1 MIVGMRVMSFV
12 VHVTTGL
19 FNLTKTQVVSVLKIF
34 WGKKKAPRL
43 AKGLIYA
50 CFCALYFWQ

>member
-34 WGKKKAPRL
+34 LG
-43 AKGLIYA
+43 
-50 CFCALYFWQ
+50 